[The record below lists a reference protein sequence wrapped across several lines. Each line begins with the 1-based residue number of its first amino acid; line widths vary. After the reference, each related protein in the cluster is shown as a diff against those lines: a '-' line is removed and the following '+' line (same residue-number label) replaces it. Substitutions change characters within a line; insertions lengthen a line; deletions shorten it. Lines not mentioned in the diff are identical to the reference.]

1 MTETAG
7 RVIDP
12 IEREIFTYTVESI
25 VEEIDINITRTAH
38 SPLVYEY
45 KDYCAGLLTKDFE
58 LLGQSQS
65 NLPIF
70 LADLG
75 DPVSDV
81 IDIIGADSL
90 RPGDVV
96 LTNYGEVSG
105 QHLNH
110 VVAFTALFSREGEI
124 QGYLAI
130 RTHWADVGGLAPGS
144 LSWEGTDLRQ
154 EGFQVRGLRVM
165 REGQVV
171 PEVVETIRANCYM
184 QAEVVGDLMAQAG
197 ACLVA
202 AERWSERVAARWSS
216 EEVRQLV
223 TAQLAASRE
232 LAARAVAELPDG
244 VYEAS
249 CMTDDAGANGTEP
262 LRLSVK
268 LVVDGDRMIAD
279 LSDLPPQVA
288 TPINAGRNG
297 GAMSAMR
304 VAFKALL
311 VPNRQADQG
320 LFEPLSIILPTGT
333 LLSAT
338 DGAPMA
344 HWNTTIPTMV
354 DLFLKAIGDRLP
366 DRVPAGHHGSMA
378 TLMLTGR
385 RRDGSWVQYVET
397 GNGGHGAHSEGP
409 GFGPLKTLMHGD
421 NRAIPI
427 ELVEGSGAVRFR
439 SYRLLRDAGGEGKY
453 RGGPGVERII
463 ELLEPLS
470 LSAGIDRTVDPP
482 WGMNGGHP
490 GKPGGI
496 AILYP
501 HTEAWQAVSKVD
513 LDLPAG
519 TLIRQRTAG
528 GGGWGAPPSTN

>member
-1 MTETAG
+1 MTSSAT
-7 RVIDP
+7 RQIDP
-12 IEREIFTYTVESI
+12 IEREVFTYTVEAI

-110 VVAFTALFSREGEI
+110 VVAFTALYSAEGDI

-130 RTHWADVGGLAPGS
+130 RTHWADVGGLSPGS

-165 REGQVV
+165 REGAVV

-216 EEVRQLV
+216 EEVRELV
-223 TAQLAASRE
+223 TTQLAASRE

-244 VYEAS
+244 IYEAS
-249 CMTDDAGANGTEP
+249 CMTDDGGASGTAP

-268 LVVDGDRMIAD
+268 LIVEGDRMIAD
-279 LSDLPPQVA
+279 LSALPPQVA
-288 TPINAGRNG
+288 TPINAGANG

-304 VAFKALL
+304 VAFKSLL
-311 VPNRQADQG
+311 VPHRQADQG
-320 LFEPLSIILPTGT
+320 LFEPLSLVLPTGT
-333 LLSAT
+333 VLSAT

-354 DLFLKAIGDRLP
+354 DLFLKAIGDKYP
-366 DRVPAGHHGSMA
+366 DLVPAGHHGSMA

-385 RRDGSWVQYVET
+385 RPDGSWVQYVET
-397 GNGGHGAHSEGP
+397 GNGGHGAHSQGP

-427 ELVEGSGAVRFR
+427 ELVEGSAPVRFR
-439 SYRLLRDAGGEGKY
+439 SYKLLRDAGGAGRY
-453 RGGPGVERII
+453 RGGPGIERII

-470 LSAGIDRTVDPP
+470 LSAGIDRTMDPP
-482 WGMNGGHP
+482 WGLNGGEP
-490 GKPGGI
+490 GQPGGM

-501 HTEAWQAVSKVD
+501 GTDTWQAVSKVD
-513 LDLPAG
+513 LKLPAG
-519 TLIRQRTAG
+519 ALIRQRTGG
-528 GGGWGAPPSTN
+528 GGGWGSPLA

>member
-1 MTETAG
+1 VTDTAT
-7 RVIDP
+7 RIIDP
-12 IEREIFTYTVESI
+12 IEQEIFTYTVESI

-45 KDYCAGLLTKDFE
+45 KDYCAGLLTKNFE

-75 DPVSDV
+75 DPVADV

-90 RPGDVV
+90 RAGDVV

-110 VVAFTALFSREGEI
+110 VVAFTPLHSSEGEI

-130 RTHWADVGGLAPGS
+130 RTHWADVGGIAPGS

-165 REGQVV
+165 REGNVV

-184 QAEVVGDLMAQAG
+184 QTEVVGDLMAQAG

-202 AERWSERVAARWSS
+202 AERWNERVASRWSRD
-216 EEVRQLV
+216 EVRQLV
-223 TAQLAASRE
+223 TAQLATSRD

-244 VYEAS
+244 IYEAS
-249 CMTDDAGANGTEP
+249 CTTDDAGASGTEP

-268 LVVDGDRMIAD
+268 LIVKGDQMVAD

-311 VPNRQADQG
+311 VPHRQADQG
-320 LFEPLSIILPTGT
+320 LFEPLSIVLPTGT

-366 DRVPAGHHGSMA
+366 ERVPAGHHGSMA
-378 TLMLTGR
+378 MLMLTGR
-385 RRDGSWVQYVET
+385 RADGSWVQYVET
-397 GNGGHGAHSEGP
+397 GNGGHGAHSEGS

-421 NRAIPI
+421 NRSIPI
-427 ELVEGSGAVRFR
+427 ELVEGSAPVRFR
-439 SYRLLRDAGGEGKY
+439 SYKLLRDAGGEGLY
-453 RGGPGVERII
+453 NGGPGVERII
-463 ELLEPLS
+463 ELLEPLT
-470 LSAGIDRTVDPP
+470 LSAGIDRTLDPP
-482 WGMNGGHP
+482 WGMNGG
-490 GKPGGI
+490 KPGQPGGF

-501 HTEAWQAVSKVD
+501 GSETWQAISKAD

-519 TLIRQRTAG
+519 ALIRQRTSG
-528 GGGWGAPPSTN
+528 GGGWGTPLSSN